1 MKILRRAIVMDAD
14 QIRRTIMRIAHE
26 IVERNKGVAE
36 LILVGIRNRG
46 VPLAERIAEAIE
58 RFEGSTVPV
67 GALDITM
74 YRDDLQTIGHNPIVG
89 MTEITDN
96 INDRIVVLVD
106 DVLFTGRTVRAALD
120 ELIDFGRPQA
130 IQLAVL
136 VDRGHR
142 EFPIRADFVGKNV
155 PTSNR
160 ETVEV
165 LLNETDGEEVVVLSD
180 VILEPEGRGEEIEDL
195 PHETTGEDMKR
206 KKAKAKRKAVR
217 AKRKTKKK
225 EKVKRKAK
233 RKVKKKVK
241 KKAKGKRCSETKK
254 TRTKRKTKAK
264 VKRTSR
270 KGGR

>member
-26 IVERNKGVAE
+26 IIERNKGVE
-36 LILVGIRNRG
+36 GITLVGIRHRG
-46 VPLAERIAEAIE
+46 VPLAERIAAAIN
-58 RFEGSTVPV
+58 RIEGITVPV

-74 YRDDLQTIGHNPIVG
+74 YRDDLQTIGHNPVVG
-89 MTEITDN
+89 KTEITGD
-96 INDRIVVLVD
+96 ITDQVVVLVD

-120 ELIDFGRPQA
+120 ELIDFGRPRA

-155 PTSNR
+155 PTSSK

-165 LLNETDGEEVVVLSD
+165 LFEETDGEEVVVLSD
-180 VILEPEGRGEEIEDL
+180 VIMEPEGAWEPVEDEPYVPEGVVKRPAKRAVKRGRKRAKK
-195 PHETTGEDMKR
+195 ETKGTKR
-206 KKAKAKRKAVR
+206 AKPKKAAP
-217 AKRKTKKK
+217 
-225 EKVKRKAK
+225 
-233 RKVKKKVK
+233 K
-241 KKAKGKRCSETKK
+241 KKAASKKKAATKGGKASRKCSGKK
-254 TRTKRKTKAK
+254 PG
-264 VKRTSR
+264 